1 MESSRL
7 RGAIRSISTTNG
19 QSIADGNAAMKATD
33 WNRTW
38 EGLGCLVL
46 LSLLG
51 PVTTT
56 AQETGTRETTA
67 PETGVN
73 GLLTQQEIDQQ
84 EIRSNFVPE
93 AIDGRFVL
101 PKLDAPSTTV
111 ESTPG
116 RRTPQDYREE
126 QVAQVMPLPE
136 VATQRGIPWNW
147 TVVNWAAAD
156 TFSNPR
162 YFEDRMLERHGQE
175 CRWHLQPLASGS
187 RFFLTVPML
196 PYLMTVS
203 NPCECEYTL
212 GYYRSGS
219 CSPALKQRP
228 PYERNAMIVEGLV
241 ASGLIIGFP

>member
-1 MESSRL
+1 MESIRL
-7 RGAIRSISTTNG
+7 SEVIRSTSPTNRY
-19 QSIADGNAAMKATD
+19 SIADGNGAMKATD
-33 WNRTW
+33 WNRIW
-38 EGLGCLVL
+38 NRFGCLVIANL
-46 LSLLG
+46 LSAAAIS
-51 PVTTT
+51 
-56 AQETGTRETTA
+56 AQEAEVG
-67 PETGVN
+67 
-73 GLLTQQEIDQQ
+73 GLLDQQEIDRQ
-84 EIRSNFVPE
+84 EIRSDFVPE

-101 PKLDAPSTTV
+101 PRLDAPSTTV
-111 ESTPG
+111 KSTPD
-116 RRTPQDYREE
+116 RRTPQDYRDD

-136 VATQRGIPWNW
+136 AATQRGIPWNW

-228 PYERNAMIVEGLV
+228 PYERNAAIVEGLF
-241 ASGLIIGFP
+241 ASGLIIGLP